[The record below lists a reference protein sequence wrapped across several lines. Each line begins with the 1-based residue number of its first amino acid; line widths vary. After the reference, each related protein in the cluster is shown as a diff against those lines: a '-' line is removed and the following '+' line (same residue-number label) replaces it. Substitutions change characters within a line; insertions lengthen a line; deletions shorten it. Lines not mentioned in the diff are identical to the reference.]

1 MFNIK
6 RTLSTLLL
14 IFMLISISGCSQKR
28 IILVPQTEYYPTFD
42 TSDFNASKK
51 YHIDAWIETED
62 VNGTTKTYLV
72 AEKKQAMGFIKDTK
86 VLRSEYNTLLK
97 EINKFNQR
105 IKELNKIQ
113 SQKKPT
119 EIESLDNSWFK

>member
-1 MFNIK
+1 MKKIIFAIIINLMFLTGCADK
-6 RTLSTLLL
+6 RL
-14 IFMLISISGCSQKR
+14 
-28 IILVPQTEYYPTFD
+28 ILVPQSEYYPTFP
-42 TSDFNASKK
+42 TTDFKKSEK

-97 EINKFNQR
+97 EIKKFNQR

-119 EIESLDNSWFK
+119 EVESLDDSWFK